1 MTRGKLGHFDQGTA
15 GLIVRK
21 PGASGRYMLTCAHV
35 LGMAPT
41 PEAADDT
48 KIVYSPELSK
58 CCEIECNNPIGTVV
72 RETLDQLMDKSI
84 QAKVRIGQVDFAVD
98 AALVE
103 LAAKTDASN
112 ELPKI
117 GMIAGVRDLI
127 AEWTLSA
134 SEPSPD
140 CAVSL
145 PVERHIAV
153 QKYGAK
159 TQFSRGRIVA
169 LKRVPIK
176 EVGGD
181 GQAWVFEVEVVPPPA
196 QEPVTEYRLDMERYL
211 TADPTST
218 PQKIK
223 AHFDQS
229 GLTVTVGGTAAEPTL
244 IVRGKHFSEPGDS
257 GTPIVDDDRKV
268 VGILAQ
274 GLKQIIL
281 VKGMSA
287 PVEILTGRSQGIFV
301 GAAFKH
307 LNVELAPP
315 GVTTAGAAVAVPGM
329 AIRRGGRPLDWSA
342 VHAAWTSLE
351 RSELGERLGRVIRR
365 HVTEVRELV
374 HHNRRVMVTWH
385 RRKGPAYVNAV
396 LRGAERPDRPLP
408 AEIDGVSPVETL
420 TAMRDV
426 LMREGSEGLRAD
438 LAAHGEYIL
447 DLLRRATSPDGTL
460 SLPGL
465 MGPPAVRIVN
475 ARGVPGVAS
484 VLVRDAEGALHL
496 LTGHHV
502 LHGCGAQAGDVVWAL
517 PSDGDEPVRLG
528 QAGHGHLGTVK
539 HDGEEYFVDAALIRL
554 DDVRNLPGW
563 LRLALA
569 GPWPVEVA
577 RPEPKALVC
586 KHGPGTGRTDGV
598 LLDVAYPD
606 RPFIDGREFRAPGQL
621 LVGPRDPG
629 RVFSTSGDSGAAL
642 LDGQRRLVGLLWGTT
657 AGGDGVA
664 CPIAPVL
671 DRLGVTPAGSAEPAG
686 AGREESP

>member
-21 PGASGRYMLTCAHV
+21 PGVPGRYMLTCAHV
-35 LGMAPT
+35 LGLAPSAD
-41 PEAADDT
+41 AAEDT
-48 KIVYSPELSK
+48 KVVYSPELSK

-140 CAVSL
+140 GALSL
-145 PVERHIAV
+145 PVERHIPV

-159 TQFSRGRIVA
+159 TQFSRGKIVA

-176 EVGGD
+176 EAGGE
-181 GQAWVFEVEVVPPPA
+181 GQAWVFEVEVVPPPG

-229 GLTVTVGGTAAEPTL
+229 GLTVTVGGTAAVPTL

-257 GTPIVDDDRKV
+257 GTPHRRRRP
-268 VGILAQ
+268 Q
-274 GLKQIIL
+274 GGGHPRPGPPTDHSRHGDERPRRDPHRTLPRHL
-281 VKGMSA
+281 RRGRVPA
-287 PVEILTGRSQGIFV
+287 PERRAGS
-301 GAAFKH
+301 
-307 LNVELAPP
+307 P
-315 GVTTAGAAVAVPGM
+315 GVTTAGNAVAVPGM

-351 RSELGERLGRVIRR
+351 RSELGERLGKVIRR
-365 HVTEVRELV
+365 HVAEVRELV

-408 AEIDGVSPVETL
+408 AEIDGVSPVDTL

-447 DLLRRATSPDGTL
+447 DLVRRATSPDGTL

-484 VLVRDAEGALHL
+484 VLVRDAGGAPHL

-502 LHGCGAQAGDVVWAL
+502 LHGSGAQAGDVVWAL

-528 QAGHGHLGTVK
+528 QAGLGHLGTVK
-539 HDGEEYFVDAALIRL
+539 HDGEEYFVDAALVRL
-554 DDVRNLPGW
+554 DDVRHLPGW

-598 LLDVAYPD
+598 LLDVAYFD

-629 RVFSTSGDSGAAL
+629 RAFSTSGDSGAAL
-642 LDGQRRLVGLLWGTT
+642 LDERRRLVGLLWGAT

-671 DRLGVTPAGSAEPAG
+671 DRLGVTPVGSAEPVG